1 MSDKIHNRSTDTS
14 VGKSQDKLSND
25 TELKDKKDIEQ
36 FDKKADPESADAFEK
51 AFQKS
56 KQKSEDSF
64 FQFAN
69 TMGNDNNEE
78 EDKLPNF
85 FSSLP
90 TPKSFKKPKLQ
101 KTKLTPEVDHN
112 MAPLAVSQSISNGTS
127 TLPVVKSKKNETIA
141 SVSQVSHSNES
152 APVVNDHV
160 SAAKTVVSSPSSN
173 VLSGN
178 ALSGNTLSGETQS
191 ETSFSENT
199 QSETSLSEH
208 SLLKDPETET
218 VLTPDQAKI
227 NQPENVPILSG
238 VNILNSIES
247 AHIAPSS
254 TAAAEIIKNV
264 GSTIAERIL
273 ATQEALNANQEVR
286 ITLQDNVLKN
296 TEVFIS
302 RDKSGLNVHF
312 ITGAMESADIL
323 NFRSGDLRT
332 QLMEKF
338 PEYKNIDVQVE
349 NTQEQ
354 YQTFSQDSE
363 QHHQENDQQ
372 KEQEKEENNH

>member
-25 TELKDKKDIEQ
+25 TESKDKKDIEQ

-56 KQKSEDSF
+56 KQKSKDSF
-64 FQFAN
+64 PQFIN
-69 TMGNDNNEE
+69 TMGNDDD
-78 EDKLPNF
+78 EDELSTF

-90 TPKSFKKPKLQ
+90 TPKSFEK
-101 KTKLTPEVDHN
+101 KTKLTPEVD
-112 MAPLAVSQSISNGTS
+112 P

-141 SVSQVSHSNES
+141 SMSQVSHSNES

-160 SAAKTVVSSPSSN
+160 SVAKAVVSSPSS
-173 VLSGN
+173 N
-178 ALSGNTLSGETQS
+178 ALSGNTLSGERQS
-191 ETSFSENT
+191 ETSF
-199 QSETSLSEH
+199 SEH

-227 NQPENVPILSG
+227 NQPENVPMFSG

-247 AHIAPSS
+247 AHVAPTS
-254 TAAAEIIKNV
+254 TTAAEIIKNV

-363 QHHQENDQQ
+363 QHHQENDPQN
-372 KEQEKEENNH
+372 EQEEEEKNNH

>member
-1 MSDKIHNRSTDTS
+1 MSDKIYNRSTDTS
-14 VGKSQDKLSND
+14 VGRSQDKLSND

-56 KQKSEDSF
+56 KQKSKDSF
-64 FQFAN
+64 LQFAG
-69 TMGNDNNEE
+69 TMGNNDD
-78 EDKLPNF
+78 EDELSNF

-101 KTKLTPEVDHN
+101 KTKLTPEVDPN
-112 MAPLAVSQSISNGTS
+112 
-127 TLPVVKSKKNETIA
+127 LPVVKSKKNETIA
-141 SVSQVSHSNES
+141 SVSQVSQSNES
-152 APVVNDHV
+152 VSVANDHV
-160 SAAKTVVSSPSSN
+160 STAKAVVSSPSSN
-173 VLSGN
+173 
-178 ALSGNTLSGETQS
+178 ALSGE
-191 ETSFSENT
+191 T

-208 SLLKDPETET
+208 SLLKDTETET
-218 VLTPDQAKI
+218 ALTPDQAKI

-238 VNILNSIES
+238 VNILNSIEN
-247 AHIAPSS
+247 AHVAPTS

-363 QHHQENDQQ
+363 QHHQENDPQN
-372 KEQEKEENNH
+372 EQEEEENNH

>member
-1 MSDKIHNRSTDTS
+1 MSDKIYNRSSDTS
-14 VGKSQDKLSND
+14 VGKSQDRLSND

-56 KQKSEDSF
+56 KQKSKDSF
-64 FQFAN
+64 LQFAS
-69 TMGNDNNEE
+69 TMGNNDD
-78 EDKLPNF
+78 EDELSNF

-101 KTKLTPEVDHN
+101 KTKLTPEVD
-112 MAPLAVSQSISNGTS
+112 P

-141 SVSQVSHSNES
+141 SAYSNES
-152 APVVNDHV
+152 VSVVNDHA
-160 SAAKTVVSSPSSN
+160 STAKAVVSSPSS
-173 VLSGN
+173 N
-178 ALSGNTLSGETQS
+178 ALSGNTLSE
-191 ETSFSENT
+191 ET

-218 VLTPDQAKI
+218 ALTPDQAKI

-238 VNILNSIES
+238 VNILNSIEN
-247 AHIAPSS
+247 AHVAPTS
-254 TAAAEIIKNV
+254 TTAAEIIKNV

-363 QHHQENDQQ
+363 QHHQENDPQN
-372 KEQEKEENNH
+372 EQEEEENNH